1 VHNSYRLPDLIRVG
15 RRPAFYVS
23 RDSNL
28 PTRGIQKEH
37 ALVELSARR
46 TVTIAD
52 FEPQFGNLCMVYA
65 STPELGGG
73 SVTGVLERVNDAT
86 IARPRDL
93 AVWRQCPA
101 FPRRWSDPR
110 RKHHPRR
117 GSPEV
122 QLLSLDAIKERLRA
136 ARVETDEAVL
146 RGPVG

>member
-1 VHNSYRLPDLIRVG
+1 
-15 RRPAFYVS
+15 VS
-23 RDSNL
+23 GDSNF

-86 IARPRDL
+86 IAVRATSLYGGSVQR
-93 AVWRQCPA
+93 
-101 FPRRWSDPR
+101 FPGDGQILVVNITRVEARLKCSCS
-110 RKHHPRR
+110 H
-117 GSPEV
+117 
-122 QLLSLDAIKERLRA
+122 LMRLRNGYAPLGLRPTRPFYA
-136 ARVETDEAVL
+136 ALLAEDGAPYTQA
-146 RGPVG
+146 